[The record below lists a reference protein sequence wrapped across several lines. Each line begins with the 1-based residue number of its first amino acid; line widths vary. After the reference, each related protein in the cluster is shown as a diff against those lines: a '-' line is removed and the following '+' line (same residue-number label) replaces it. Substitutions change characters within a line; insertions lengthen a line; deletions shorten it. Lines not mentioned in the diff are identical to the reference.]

1 MFNLITPKNL
11 NLLSKYIVNGRLH
24 RKVGTCGE
32 IHSNY
37 WYLAACALLQAC
49 CVVTVWFQCFSIGD
63 SSAKRV
69 NLSVRLIC
77 MELGHILAY
86 LTQSE
91 NNFSIQVLQIFL
103 FSICGEIILWLT
115 FLYETKGDAFLVAV
129 DRILCRA
136 CYVKNR
142 TKSGQGR

>member
-37 WYLAACALLQAC
+37 WYLAACTLLQAC

-77 MELGHILAY
+77 IEPGHILAY

-91 NNFSIQVLQIFL
+91 NNFSIQVLQICL
-103 FSICGEIILWLT
+103 LSICGEIILWLT
-115 FLYETKGDAFLVAV
+115 FLYETKGRCIFCISGSHLSRV
-129 DRILCRA
+129 C
-136 CYVKNR
+136 CVKNR
-142 TKSGQGR
+142 TKSGKRR